1 MNKLTDQIVHEA
13 HRWIGVKEIGYN
25 DGPEVAGWLARV
37 FRKPGAP
44 WCAAWAWCMLDDAC
58 TALGLTNPLPPTAG
72 VHLLIQRTKIQGA
85 WTSEPGPGFIFA
97 IDHGRDRNGNRIGHC
112 GIVLD
117 VTGDGALATIEANTN
132 EAGSREGDCVA
143 VKTRRL
149 DEITLGYLDPGRL
162 LAGQMCSEDHPEN
175 G

>member
-1 MNKLTDQIVHEA
+1 MNQLTDQIVFEA
-13 HRWIGVKEIGYN
+13 HKHIGVKEVGHN

-37 FRKPGAP
+37 FRKPGNA

-58 TALGLTNPLPPTAG
+58 TALGLVNPMPPTAG
-72 VHLLIQRTKIQGA
+72 VHLLIERAKLQGA
-85 WTSEPGPGFIFA
+85 WSDEPGPGFIFA
-97 IDHGRDRNGNRIGHC
+97 IDHGRDKHGNRIGHC

-117 VTGDGALATIEANTN
+117 VGDGTLATIEANTN

-143 VKTRRL
+143 VKTRKL
-149 DEITLGYLDPGRL
+149 VEVTLGYLDPGRL
-162 LAGQMCSEDHPEN
+162 LVGQTCSEAAPGN